1 MNLIFDIDDTL
12 YRRQSP
18 FVLAINKQFPGR
30 INADPAVLYQTFL
43 DHGNALFED
52 SMSGRISVEEMR
64 ILRIQLALKEFQLT
78 ITDQEAL
85 EFQNA
90 YLWEQEHLKLHP
102 AYQELFSFCA
112 QKNIFLGIITNGPS
126 SHQRVKYHAM
136 GLEEWIPPAHVIAS
150 GDVGINKPAAGI
162 FDIAKETWNLD
173 LSRTYY
179 VGDSYEHD
187 ILSSKSVGWHTIWLD
202 RTFRFCKEGYGA
214 ADYTAH
220 TEEELSAL
228 IQTLI
233 ETTFI
238 S

>member
-1 MNLIFDIDDTL
+1 MNIIFDIDDTL
-12 YRRQSP
+12 YHRQEP
-18 FVLAINKQFPGR
+18 FVLAIKRLFSER
-30 INADPAVLYQTFL
+30 ITVDWSVLYQTFL

-64 ILRIQLALKEFQLT
+64 IRRIQLALKDFQFT

-102 AYQELFSFCA
+102 AYQELFSFCS
-112 QKNIFLGIITNGPS
+112 QRDIFLGIITNGPS

-136 GLEEWIPPAHVIAS
+136 GLEAWIPPAHVIAS
-150 GDVGINKPAAGI
+150 GDVGINKPATGI
-162 FDIAKETWNLD
+162 FEIAKETWNLD
-173 LSRTYY
+173 LTQTYY

-202 RTFRFCKEGYGA
+202 RTHRSSCGGYEA
-214 ADYTAH
+214 ADFTAH

-228 IQTLI
+228 IQTL
-233 ETTFI
+233 TDKKH
-238 S
+238 